1 MGRAPQQRGFLSLP
15 NIIKFQHSFL
25 TTTSLKPEVN
35 QGSESSSYEWPQQ
48 VGHPGGG
55 PLSDGEMEAEGV
67 HHISSRPLPPEPTVG
82 SSLCATLPL
91 CPPPVVAE
99 FASGGGDVGSAA
111 AMSDNIGPTSV
122 ERSRKGSW
130 HT

>member
-67 HHISSRPLPPEPTVG
+67 HHISSKPLPPDPHCRLFPVCHTTPL
-82 SSLCATLPL
+82 SS
-91 CPPPVVAE
+91 
-99 FASGGGDVGSAA
+99 
-111 AMSDNIGPTSV
+111 
-122 ERSRKGSW
+122 SRGC
-130 HT
+130 